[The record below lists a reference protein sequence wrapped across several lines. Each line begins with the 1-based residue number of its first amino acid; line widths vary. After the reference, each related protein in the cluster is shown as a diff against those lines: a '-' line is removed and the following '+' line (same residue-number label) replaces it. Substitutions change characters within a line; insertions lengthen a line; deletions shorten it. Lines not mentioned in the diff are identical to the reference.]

1 MGSGYRTFTA
11 GEVLTAS
18 NVQNYLQD
26 QVVMTFGGSAARSSA
41 IGTANFEEGMTSYLT
56 DTDKLEVYNGTNW
69 VGVAPT
75 TTQGLTLINTTSFS
89 AVASQS
95 FNNVFSATYTNYRIV
110 FNVEHTVG
118 LVVLNFRLRVS
129 GTDATGANYNFQT
142 LSGDNTISGGRS
154 QNQTSSEIA
163 LISTS
168 VGNNGS
174 TDIYRPFL
182 TNQTSFITQTISAY
196 NSPYGRIYWGEHT
209 PATSYDGFTIFPPS
223 GNMTGTVSVYGYNK

>member
-1 MGSGYRTFTA
+1 MA
-11 GEVLTAS
+11 
-18 NVQNYLQD
+18 
-26 QVVMTFGGSAARSSA
+26 
-41 IGTANFEEGMTSYLT
+41 
-56 DTDKLEVYNGTNW
+56 
-69 VGVAPT
+69 T
-75 TTQGLTLINTTSFS
+75 TTPNYGWSVPTSTDLVKDGATAIETLGDAIDASMNTALGTKKAGMVLLNTTSFS

-142 LSGDNTISGGRS
+142 LNGDNTISGSRS

-174 TDIYRPFL
+174 IDIYRPFL
-182 TNQTSFITQTISAY
+182 TNPTSFISQIVSAY

-209 PATSYDGFTIFPPS
+209 PSTSYDGFTIFPPS

>member
-26 QVVMTFGGSAARSSA
+26 QSVMVFGGSAARSSA

-89 AVASQS
+89 GVASQNFTS
-95 FNNVFSATYTNYRIV
+95 IFSSSYTNYKILLT
-110 FNVEHTVG
+110 N
-118 LVVLNFRLRVS
+118 L
-129 GTDATGANYNFQT
+129 TGANQVIRGRFGTSGTPNSASSYFYGGFTMTTGGTSGAASGNSQTSIFLTYAASDPSSILIDIFQPNTAVRTEFNYFGYDGYNNRMHIGSGAFTNTTSFTDFQIFPD
-142 LSGDNTISGGRS
+142 SSNISGTAS
-154 QNQTSSEIA
+154 I
-163 LISTS
+163 
-168 VGNNGS
+168 
-174 TDIYRPFL
+174 
-182 TNQTSFITQTISAY
+182 
-196 NSPYGRIYWGEHT
+196 
-209 PATSYDGFTIFPPS
+209 
-223 GNMTGTVSVYGYNK
+223 YGYNA

>member
-1 MGSGYRTFTA
+1 MA
-11 GEVLTAS
+11 
-18 NVQNYLQD
+18 
-26 QVVMTFGGSAARSSA
+26 
-41 IGTANFEEGMTSYLT
+41 
-56 DTDKLEVYNGTNW
+56 
-69 VGVAPT
+69 T
-75 TTQGLTLINTTSFS
+75 TTNYGWTTPDDTALVKDGAAAIRTLGSSIDTSLNTALGTKKAGLVLLNTTSFS
-89 AVASQS
+89 GVASQS

-182 TNQTSFITQTISAY
+182 TNQTSFITQTISPY